1 MIKRKKSEADWA
13 VEILEGNSEPMY
25 YLDLLKQIAEKM
37 NRKTEA
43 DTLNSIYT
51 RINLD
56 NRLVYQSEGFWYY
69 DTRRMQMEH
78 K

>member
-13 VEILEGNSEPMY
+13 VDILSEQAEPMY
-25 YLDLLKQIAEKM
+25 YLDLLKKIAVKM
-37 NRKTEA
+37 KKKEDT

-56 NRLVYQSEGFWYY
+56 NRLVYQGDGFWFY
-69 DTRRMQMEH
+69 DTSRMQMEH